1 MNHSDKYKLVFFHIA
16 RAAGM
21 SVKKVLEI
29 DSKSHPKHN
38 DIWYHKD
45 TGQQRVR
52 FNFRRTVNL
61 GVDIEKYTEED
72 IWNTYKK
79 FTIIR
84 NPYDRMV
91 SYYRKNVCN
100 PLSTSYVDIEFND
113 WIDLAFIK
121 KETPEYI
128 ITVDDR
134 YSHKGSQYAKKHDGR
149 RDIEE
154 CYYYV
159 IDSDGKIAVD
169 FVIEFSY
176 LKLVFKTLCNKLGI
190 DTALPEF
197 TQMRSDVK
205 THDGKFF
212 NIESYHDMYNHK
224 SIGIIEKAFE
234 NDILMFGYSYE

>member
-1 MNHSDKYKLVFFHIA
+1 MISNKYSPIPFVFVHANKTGGNSINAALEQYGYKYPNDHEFTHDDILYPHSQHWTVKELSLV
-16 RAAGM
+16 
-21 SVKKVLEI
+21 
-29 DSKSHPKHN
+29 
-38 DIWYHKD
+38 
-45 TGQQRVR
+45 
-52 FNFRRTVNL
+52 
-61 GVDIEKYTEED
+61 VDIKKYYTFS
-72 IWNTYKK
+72 IS
-79 FTIIR
+79 R
-84 NPYDRMV
+84 NPWDRMV

-176 LKLVFKTLCNKLGI
+176 LKLGFKTVCNKLGI
-190 DTALPEF
+190 DIALPELS
-197 TQMRSDVK
+197 QMKSDVK